1 MFRENKVGKIVPL
14 KWRDAFVGTWA
25 GSNPGS
31 GAITF
36 LWRVRSGPPTL
47 QHDAAAQHAACRP
60 ARSRGRGRR
69 GGRGREA
76 QGTGDPLTFS
86 QPVLEVG
93 VTPSLAVE
101 VNAVTNEK
109 SPTHAG
115 GDGAVPAHH
124 LLSTEEPGRLR
135 RGPQRS
141 R

>member
-1 MFRENKVGKIVPL
+1 MFRENKMGKIVPP

-25 GSNPGS
+25 GSNSGS

-36 LWRVRSGPPTL
+36 LWRVRSGPQTL
-47 QHDAAAQHAACRP
+47 QHHAAAQHAAGRP

-101 VNAVTNEK
+101 VNAVTDEK
-109 SPTHAG
+109 GPAHAG